1 MPGNV
6 KRYSSTAGKPPGTL
20 IFVGDK
26 RTDHVDI
33 AVMDYDAAGVREHK
47 IEKPED
53 CRGFLNDSTVTWVNI
68 VGLDDTA
75 TLERIGRVFGLHPLV
90 MEDVVHTGQRP
101 KIEDHGE
108 YIFFLFK
115 LLRPAST
122 GNAISVEQ
130 VSLIVGKNY
139 VLSFKEVAGD
149 IFGMIRDRI
158 RDGLGRIRETGPD
171 YLAYALLDAV
181 VDHYFLVL
189 EDVGDQIEVL
199 QERVFS
205 ETGTEVLRDLHRL
218 KSAAVFLRKNIWPL
232 REVVGELE
240 RSESPLINDATAPYL
255 RSVYEH
261 TVQAIDMLEALRD
274 MLSGALE
281 IYLST
286 SGNRMNEI
294 MKVLTLIATIFI
306 PLTFVAGIYGMN
318 FEYMPELKWRCG
330 YLVVWLIMIAIGVGM
345 WFFFKRRKWL

>member
-1 MPGNV
+1 MSRIV
-6 KRYSSTAGKPPGTL
+6 KKHSSTAGKPPGTL

-26 RTDHVDI
+26 QTDHVEI
-33 AVMDYDAAGVREHK
+33 GVMDYDADGVREHP

-53 CRGFLNDSTVTWVNI
+53 CRGFLNDSTVTWINI
-68 VGLDDTA
+68 VGLDDTE
-75 TLERIGRVFGLHPLV
+75 TLGRVGNVFGLHPLV

-101 KIEDHGE
+101 KIKDHGD
-108 YIFFLFK
+108 YIFILFK
-115 LLRPAST
+115 LLRPAAAGS
-122 GNAISVEQ
+122 AISVEQ

-139 VLSFKEVAGD
+139 VLSFKEVSGD
-149 IFGMIRDRI
+149 IFGMVRDRI
-158 RDGLGRIRETGPD
+158 RDGLGRIREAGPD

-189 EDVGDQIEVL
+189 EDVGDQIEAL

-205 ETGTEVLRDLHRL
+205 EIGADVLRDLHRL

-232 REVVGELE
+232 REVAGELE
-240 RSESPLINDATAPYL
+240 RSESLLINDSTSPYL
-255 RSVYEH
+255 RNVYEH
-261 TVQAIDMLEALRD
+261 IVQAIDVLEALRD

-318 FEYMPELKWRCG
+318 FEHMPELKWRCG
-330 YLVVWLIMIAIGVGM
+330 YLLVWLVMIGMSAGM
-345 WFFFKRRKWL
+345 WLFFKRRKWL